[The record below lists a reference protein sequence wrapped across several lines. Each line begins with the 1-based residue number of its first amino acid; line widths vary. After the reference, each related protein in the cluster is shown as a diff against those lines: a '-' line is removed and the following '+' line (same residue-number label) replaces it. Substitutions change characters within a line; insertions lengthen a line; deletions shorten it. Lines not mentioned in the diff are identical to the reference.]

1 MSSYNA
7 AIVHALSQLLCANS
21 VLTCSVP
28 FPRSPDKHMASNAYV
43 LVNAAL
49 MVFFERAQSPSVAAV
64 ASDCLRQ
71 VLSSMSSGDPSL
83 ILELSQGN
91 CLMILHIPMAC
102 LVRHVA

>member
-1 MSSYNA
+1 MCQV
-7 AIVHALSQLLCANS
+7 IIHQLCMQSFRESLQIPI
-21 VLTCSVP
+21 VLTCFVP

-71 VLSSMSSGDPSL
+71 VLSSMSSGNPSS
-83 ILELSQGN
+83 IL
-91 CLMILHIPMAC
+91 
-102 LVRHVA
+102 